1 MLTVQSTDAKFLCHN
16 GETAPKAE
24 VMCRAPALI
33 ASARSRALPHT
44 PNSALITPKSVRHA
58 SRKRTIDGRNS
69 RLGAGRDFTVKVV
82 HVSDCFLPRLGGI
95 ETQVAEL
102 TRMQRSSGH
111 DVEIITATPDRADAR
126 IASPVPVHR
135 VVARLPW
142 DLPVHPRMGHH
153 LARLYRDL
161 RPDVV
166 HAHVGAVSPLA
177 WSGVRQAAMA
187 GIPTVVTVHS
197 MWDPG
202 TAMLYRFLDAMVGW
216 TRWPGVCTAV
226 SEAAADLIRQVV
238 GERVPVHVVANGI
251 TFDHWRMPVDRPAR
265 RGPVHVVAVGRL
277 APRKQPLTLLRILRD
292 ARDGLA
298 AGAAREAGVGEGGA
312 GEPTAGQPTAGQP
325 TAGQPTAGEPSAGH
339 STAASPL
346 RATIVGD
353 GPALPWMRWYLRR
366 HRMESWVRLTGRL
379 DRTQVR
385 AVLADADLFVAP
397 ARRESFGLAALEAR
411 IAGVPVVAYAD
422 SGVSSFVVPEKEGL
436 LGRSPRELSAAVVR
450 LASDSALRT
459 ALVAHNLASLP
470 VHCTW
475 PVVLAYLDER
485 YAQAMARAPVAQ
497 VAPVR

>member
-1 MLTVQSTDAKFLCHN
+1 VEFQAWR
-16 GETAPKAE
+16 GEGFA
-24 VMCRAPALI
+24 
-33 ASARSRALPHT
+33 
-44 PNSALITPKSVRHA
+44 
-58 SRKRTIDGRNS
+58 
-69 RLGAGRDFTVKVV
+69 VKVV

-111 DVEIITATPDRADAR
+111 DVEIITATPDRADDR
-126 IASPVPVHR
+126 VASPVPVHR

-153 LARLYRDL
+153 LARLYREL

-166 HAHVGAVSPLA
+166 HVHVGAVSPFA
-177 WSGVRQAAMA
+177 WSGVRQAALA

-292 ARDGLA
+292 ARDVLA
-298 AGAAREAGVGEGGA
+298 AGAARDAGAGEGG
-312 GEPTAGQPTAGQP
+312 
-325 TAGQPTAGEPSAGH
+325 AGQPTAGEPSVGH

-379 DRTQVR
+379 DRPQVR

-397 ARRESFGLAALEAR
+397 ARRESFGLAALEGR

-422 SGVSSFVVPEKEGL
+422 SGVSSFVVSEKEGL
-436 LGRSPRELSAAVVR
+436 LGRSPRDLSAAVVR

-475 PVVLAYLDER
+475 PVVLADFDER